1 MNSTL
6 NKIVMFTIGA
16 VIGSAVTWK
25 LLKTKYERL
34 AQEEIDSVKE
44 RYTYKKEEP
53 AEAVDI
59 PEKEPTRE
67 ERHAK
72 IAEVKEYLSMVE
84 KNGYTNY
91 SKLEET
97 TAPEETEREEE
108 RNVMI
113 PYVIAPEDFGEG
125 NDYECISLVHFSD
138 GVLTDDW
145 DNPIEDVEGMV
156 GLDYYTHFGEYEDD
170 SVYIRNDAMKCD
182 FEILADN
189 RKFSDVKRSK
199 QTE

>member
-72 IAEVKEYLSMVE
+72 IAEVKEYLAEIE

-91 SKLEET
+91 SKLDEAV
-97 TAPEETEREEE
+97 APEETEREEE

-113 PYVIAPEDFGEG
+113 P
-125 NDYECISLVHFSD
+125 
-138 GVLTDDW
+138 
-145 DNPIEDVEGMV
+145 
-156 GLDYYTHFGEYEDD
+156 
-170 SVYIRNDAMKCD
+170 
-182 FEILADN
+182 
-189 RKFSDVKRSK
+189 
-199 QTE
+199 